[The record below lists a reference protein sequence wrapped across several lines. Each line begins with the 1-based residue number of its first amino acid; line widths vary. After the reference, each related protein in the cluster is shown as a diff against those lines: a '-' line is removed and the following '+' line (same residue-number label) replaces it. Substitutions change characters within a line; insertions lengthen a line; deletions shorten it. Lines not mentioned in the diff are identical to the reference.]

1 MGPDKVGM
9 SNDTP
14 DERVIG
20 AAIAVHKSL
29 GPGVTEPIYHRA
41 MVIELARRDIP
52 FESENPQG
60 LPKPVPFLIF

>member
-9 SNDTP
+9 SNDTL
-14 DERVIG
+14 DQRIIG
-20 AAIAVHKSL
+20 AAIAVHRSL
-29 GPGVTEPIYHRA
+29 GPGFTDMIYHRA

-60 LPKPVPFLIF
+60 LPKPVSFLIF